1 MLRFIAIVTIAQ
13 GAIVAAV
20 ALYLIATKRTFLF
33 RAIRTDALVVDVLTS
48 QSTSADAMYA
58 TTLHPVVECTDDTGH
73 SQRAEISL
81 GMSNPSWSQGDTISI
96 RYAPN
101 DPKNARLDT
110 FIGLWFPCL
119 ACIFISVWSFV
130 GGLVIWLFFLPQSS

>member
-81 GMSNPSWSQGDTISI
+81 GMSNPSWSQGDTTRSATHPMI
-96 RYAPN
+96 R
-101 DPKNARLDT
+101 RT
-110 FIGLWFPCL
+110 RGWIHS
-119 ACIFISVWSFV
+119 SVCGFRASHASLSV
-130 GGLVIWLFFLPQSS
+130 CGRSSVA